1 MFKNKEK
8 GIGSEKGFTMIE
20 LIIVIAI
27 MGILSAILVPSFTQ
41 MTRKSRLRADIST
54 IQQVQTQIDL
64 YVAEHDG
71 EYPTSDGTEPG
82 DGALDSSV
90 VKKLVDDQY
99 LREKDVVKDAS
110 GNIDGIKLQ
119 TKNNVK
125 VNYHKEATNPRH
137 HLVLNITGGISSP
150 TTDEGKIGK
159 SLSDSDKEWMR

>member
-71 EYPTSDGTEPG
+71 EYPGADTSDLTMPPTDIIKAMKTLKDGEYIKASDLGT
-82 DGALDSSV
+82 DNSL
-90 VKKLVDDQY
+90 
-99 LREKDVVKDAS
+99 
-110 GNIDGIKLQ
+110 KLQ
-119 TKNNVK
+119 TAKAQVVYDSTK
-125 VNYHKEATNPRH
+125 DY
-137 HLVLNITGGISSP
+137 LVLDVGP
-150 TTDEGKIGK
+150 
-159 SLSDSDKEWMR
+159 SDKKIQKTAGTLGENDKNWMTGYTEENK